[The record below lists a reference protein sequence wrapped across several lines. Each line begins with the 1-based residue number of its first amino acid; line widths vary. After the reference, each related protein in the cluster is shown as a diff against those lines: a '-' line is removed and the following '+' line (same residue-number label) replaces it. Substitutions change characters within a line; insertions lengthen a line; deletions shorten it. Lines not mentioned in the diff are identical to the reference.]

1 MERVTIGESGIA
13 AGNSVRSLLSV
24 DIDRRMGIEGRRGWR
39 GRMAALFRAG
49 TLAVLVYRF
58 GRWAGDLPC
67 PLPCIPFKA
76 LYFLAFYLVQATTG
90 ISVQA
95 YSRIGRG
102 FVVLN
107 HTGIFVVAERIGD
120 NFTAC
125 QGVTVGNV
133 RGTRRLPVIGDNVFI
148 EPGAKVL
155 GEITIGDNVVIRANS
170 LVLTD
175 VPSNSI
181 ALGNPARI
189 MPNPTASAEP

>member
-1 MERVTIGESGIA
+1 MGRATIGESDV
-13 AGNSVRSLLSV
+13 AGRLGRSALCADL
-24 DIDRRMGIEGRRGWR
+24 DRRMRLEGRSGWR
-39 GRMAALFRAG
+39 GRMTALLAAG

-58 GRWAGDLPC
+58 GRWASDLPC
-67 PLPCIPFKA
+67 PLPCIPFKIM
-76 LYFLAFYLVQATTG
+76 YFIVFYLIQATTG

-102 FVVLN
+102 FVILN

-120 NFTAC
+120 NFTTC
-125 QGVTVGNV
+125 QGVTIGNV
-133 RGTRRLPVIGDNVFI
+133 RGSRRLPVIGDNVFI

-181 ALGNPARI
+181 AIGNPARI
-189 MPNPTASAEP
+189 VPNPAADAES

>member
-1 MERVTIGESGIA
+1 MERVTIGESGISA
-13 AGNSVRSLLSV
+13 ERSAQSALSL
-24 DIDRRMGIEGRRGWR
+24 DIERRMEIEGRSGWR
-39 GRMAALFRAG
+39 GRIAALSRAG

-58 GRWAGDLPC
+58 GRWAGDLPR
-67 PLPCIPFKA
+67 PLCVPFKA
-76 LYFLAFYLVQATTG
+76 LYFVAFYLIQATTG

-102 FVVLN
+102 FVILN

-120 NFTAC
+120 NFTVS

-133 RGTRRLPVIGDNVFI
+133 RGTQRLPVIGDNVFI

-155 GEITIGDNVVIRANS
+155 GEITVGDNVVIRANS

-181 ALGNPARI
+181 AIGNPARI
-189 MPNPTASAEP
+189 QPNPTASTEP